1 MERRWERDYVQF
13 IEKLKEAE
21 KAGIE
26 IGLEQGVKQG
36 LEQGVDKRH
45 GIQRLSYRPRASLWI
60 RSPDIQAYLLMLLK
74 LWPQN
79 QLKMI

>member
-1 MERRWERDYVQF
+1 MQF

-36 LEQGVDKRH
+36 LEQGVDKKARDTAAIIPSE
-45 GIQRLSYRPRASLWI
+45 GEPLDKITRYTGLSLDVIEALAAESVEN
-60 RSPDIQAYLLMLLK
+60 DI
-74 LWPQN
+74 N
-79 QLKMI
+79 